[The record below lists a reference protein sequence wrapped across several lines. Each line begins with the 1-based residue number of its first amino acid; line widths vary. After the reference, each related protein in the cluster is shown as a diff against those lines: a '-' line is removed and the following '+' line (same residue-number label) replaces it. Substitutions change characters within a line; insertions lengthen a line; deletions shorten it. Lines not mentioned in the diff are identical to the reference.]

1 MIVLYQMGQQSLIA
15 YVLDCLRGWQ
25 IKLLDTDLVE
35 LRCTVIYRIL
45 ERAWL
50 VTMCRN
56 VKLQGINRL

>member
-1 MIVLYQMGQQSLIA
+1 MIVLYQMWQQGLIA

-25 IKLLDTDLVE
+25 FKLLHTDFE
-35 LRCTVIYRIL
+35 EIRCTVIYRIL

-56 VKLQGINRL
+56 VKL

>member
-1 MIVLYQMGQQSLIA
+1 MVVLYQMWQQGLIA
-15 YVLDCLRGWQ
+15 NVLNCLQRWQ
-25 IKLLDTDLVE
+25 IKLLHTYLIE
-35 LRCTVIYRIL
+35 IRCTVIYRIL